1 MDQEFQ
7 AVLREHLARYPLMQ
21 PQDCAKLAYQSA
33 LGPAHTLAEREQI
46 LRGLLQEWSRI
57 PADSRPRPPE
67 KIGNG
72 LCRLYL
78 AGTDHLPLAAQLAAD
93 LLCMTAERCQG
104 TPADLEAGLVVLE
117 AAELP
122 GMAAWL
128 AEYRGQGC
136 PPVHHSAAYREAY
149 HPHYRVMRTAYGG
162 CFPALLQIAVLAGR
176 GAPAVVAIDGRCG
189 SGKTSLA
196 ELIRQLIP
204 CNVVHMDDF
213 YLPPDLRAE
222 NWTEITRLAREA
234 VDTMLGL
241 TLAHVGINCA
251 DAQESERTAKAI
263 CGLFGFPY
271 RAGGAS
277 NHAGSAVECTKAPG
291 PGTHGHIAIAA
302 NNLDRAI
309 YHLELRGVE
318 FDRSTL
324 KTDAR
329 GRAKAVYVAGEFGGF
344 AIHLVQK

>member
-33 LGPAHTLAEREQI
+33 LGPAHTLAEREQV

-104 TPADLEAGLVVLE
+104 TPADLEAGLAVLE

-149 HPHYRVMRTAYGG
+149 HPHYRVMRTAYAG

-222 NWTEITRLAREA
+222 NWTEIPGGNMDFAR
-234 VDTMLGL
+234 
-241 TLAHVGINCA
+241 
-251 DAQESERTAKAI
+251 
-263 CGLFGFPY
+263 F
-271 RAGGAS
+271 
-277 NHAGSAVECTKAPG
+277 
-291 PGTHGHIAIAA
+291 
-302 NNLDRAI
+302 
-309 YHLELRGVE
+309 LREVLIPAE
-318 FDRSTL
+318 
-324 KTDAR
+324 
-329 GRAKAVYVAGEFGGF
+329 AGEPVCYRPFDCRSGTLGVPAALPPRSLTVVEGSYSQHPLLSARYDLKLFLTCGPEVQRRRLERREGGHF
-344 AIHLVQK
+344 AAYESRWMPLEERYFQQCGPENGSDLVIDTSAFF